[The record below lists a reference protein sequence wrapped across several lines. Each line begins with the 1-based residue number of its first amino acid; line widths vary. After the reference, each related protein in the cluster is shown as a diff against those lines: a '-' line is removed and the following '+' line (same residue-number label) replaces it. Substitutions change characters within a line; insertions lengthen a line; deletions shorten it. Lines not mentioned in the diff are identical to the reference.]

1 MSKKNFKVATD
12 NGQTPKQDTKHIFAT
27 VNVKKDKTPTDK
39 VKTLKDKEALKKE
52 REEQYKNFRI
62 GALKRRAKRMGLTEE
77 QTKVKVEELI
87 KQINTPNQYLVLVM
101 FNPDDKDMNTQA
113 LKNEGIV
120 WKMQGSNYFYIE
132 ADQDTLGTIR
142 GIMTPGSKI
151 HPYVKKKPPILPVQ
165 EQPKSKA
172 KQKTKAER
180 KAAAKAAKNARKNKH
195 VGEDSLKGIMC
206 FRKRVNEMRKS
217 KAQKAEEK
225 AARKATKVKRK
236 AYTGPFTGKTAAQK
250 KEISAKMKAHA
261 EAVKA
266 SRIASK
272 KASGTTIPM
281 NAEKASEGSKKASTG
296 INKAA

>member
-27 VNVKKDKTPTDK
+27 VNVKKDNTPTGK
-39 VKTLKDKEALKKE
+39 VKTLKDKETLKKE

-87 KQINTPNQYLVLVM
+87 KQIDTPNQYLVLVM

-142 GIMTPGSKI
+142 SIMTPGSKI

-165 EQPKSKA
+165 EPPKSKA
-172 KQKTKAER
+172 KPKAKAEK
-180 KAAAKAAKNARKNKH
+180 KAAAKAAKNARKAAMDIKKREH
-195 VGEDSLKGIMC
+195 KEYMK
-206 FRKRVNEMRKS
+206 FRKRC
-217 KAQKAEEK
+217 QKAAMKAERK
-225 AARKATKVKRK
+225 AAGT
-236 AYTGPFTGKTAAQK
+236 TTQK
-250 KEISAKMKAHA
+250 KAKKVSMA
-261 EAVKA
+261 
-266 SRIASK
+266 
-272 KASGTTIPM
+272 
-281 NAEKASEGSKKASTG
+281 SKKASTG
-296 INKAA
+296 IKKAA

>member
-27 VNVKKDKTPTDK
+27 VNVKKDKTPTGK

-87 KQINTPNQYLVLVM
+87 KQIDTPNQYLVLVM

-142 GIMTPGSKI
+142 SIMTPGSKI
-151 HPYVKKKPPILPVQ
+151 YPYVKKKPPILPVM
-165 EQPKSKA
+165 EKSGRGK
-172 KQKTKAER
+172 KTKTKAQK
-180 KAAAKAAKNARKNKH
+180 KAAAKAAKKARKAAMDIKKRE
-195 VGEDSLKGIMC
+195 GKEYMK
-206 FRKRVNEMRKS
+206 FRKRCNMAALS
-217 KAQKAEEK
+217 KAQKAAMKAERK
-225 AARKATKVKRK
+225 AAGT
-236 AYTGPFTGKTAAQK
+236 TTQK
-250 KEISAKMKAHA
+250 KAKKVSMA
-261 EAVKA
+261 
-266 SRIASK
+266 
-272 KASGTTIPM
+272 
-281 NAEKASEGSKKASTG
+281 SKKASTG
-296 INKAA
+296 IKKAA

>member
-27 VNVKKDKTPTDK
+27 VNVKKDNTPTGK
-39 VKTLKDKEALKKE
+39 VKTLKDKETLKKE

-77 QTKVKVEELI
+77 QTKVKIEELI

-142 GIMTPGSKI
+142 SIMTPESKI

-165 EQPKSKA
+165 EPPKSAKKKTKA
-172 KQKTKAER
+172 EKKATAAAAKKARKDANNLKIHNGKEYMKFRKRCNMAALSKAQKAALKAER
-180 KAAAKAAKNARKNKH
+180 KAA
-195 VGEDSLKGIMC
+195 G
-206 FRKRVNEMRKS
+206 
-217 KAQKAEEK
+217 
-225 AARKATKVKRK
+225 T
-236 AYTGPFTGKTAAQK
+236 TTQK
-250 KEISAKMKAHA
+250 KAKKVSMA
-261 EAVKA
+261 
-266 SRIASK
+266 
-272 KASGTTIPM
+272 
-281 NAEKASEGSKKASTG
+281 SKKASTG
-296 INKAA
+296 IKKAA

>member
-27 VNVKKDKTPTDK
+27 VNVKKDNTPTGK
-39 VKTLKDKEALKKE
+39 VKTLKDKETLKKE

-87 KQINTPNQYLVLVM
+87 KQIDTPNQYLVLVM

-142 GIMTPGSKI
+142 SIMTPGSKI

-165 EQPKSKA
+165 EQSKSKVKPKTKAEKKSAA
-172 KQKTKAER
+172 KAAKKARKAAMDIKKREGKEYMKFHKRCQKAAVKAER
-180 KAAAKAAKNARKNKH
+180 KAAGTTTQKKAKN
-195 VGEDSLKGIMC
+195 VSM
-206 FRKRVNEMRKS
+206 
-217 KAQKAEEK
+217 
-225 AARKATKVKRK
+225 T
-236 AYTGPFTGKTAAQK
+236 
-250 KEISAKMKAHA
+250 
-261 EAVKA
+261 
-266 SRIASK
+266 
-272 KASGTTIPM
+272 
-281 NAEKASEGSKKASTG
+281 SKKASTG
-296 INKAA
+296 IKKAA

>member
-27 VNVKKDKTPTDK
+27 INVKKDNTPTGK

-77 QTKVKVEELI
+77 QTKVKIEELI
-87 KQINTPNQYLVLVM
+87 KQIDTPNQYLVLVM

-120 WKMQGSNYFYIE
+120 WKMQGLNYFYIE

-142 GIMTPGSKI
+142 SIMTPGSKI

-165 EQPKSKA
+165 EQPKSKV
-172 KQKTKAER
+172 KPKTKAEK
-180 KAAAKAAKNARKNKH
+180 KAAAKAAKKARNAAMDIKKREHKEYMK
-195 VGEDSLKGIMC
+195 
-206 FRKRVNEMRKS
+206 FRKRC
-217 KAQKAEEK
+217 QKAAMKAERK
-225 AARKATKVKRK
+225 AAGT
-236 AYTGPFTGKTAAQK
+236 TTQK
-250 KEISAKMKAHA
+250 KAKKVSMA
-261 EAVKA
+261 
-266 SRIASK
+266 
-272 KASGTTIPM
+272 
-281 NAEKASEGSKKASTG
+281 SKKASTG
-296 INKAA
+296 IKKAA

>member
-27 VNVKKDKTPTDK
+27 VNVKKDKTPTGK
-39 VKTLKDKEALKKE
+39 VKTLKDKETLKKE

-87 KQINTPNQYLVLVM
+87 KQIDTPNQYLVLVM
-101 FNPDDKDMNTQA
+101 FNPDDKDLNTQA

-142 GIMTPGSKI
+142 SIMTPGSKI

-165 EQPKSKA
+165 EPPKSAKKKTKAEKKTAAAAAKKARKDANNLKIHNGKEYMKFRKRCNIAALSKA
-172 KQKTKAER
+172 KKAALKAER
-180 KAAAKAAKNARKNKH
+180 KAA
-195 VGEDSLKGIMC
+195 G
-206 FRKRVNEMRKS
+206 
-217 KAQKAEEK
+217 
-225 AARKATKVKRK
+225 T
-236 AYTGPFTGKTAAQK
+236 TTQK
-250 KEISAKMKAHA
+250 KAKKVSMA
-261 EAVKA
+261 
-266 SRIASK
+266 
-272 KASGTTIPM
+272 
-281 NAEKASEGSKKASTG
+281 SKKASTG
-296 INKAA
+296 IKKAA